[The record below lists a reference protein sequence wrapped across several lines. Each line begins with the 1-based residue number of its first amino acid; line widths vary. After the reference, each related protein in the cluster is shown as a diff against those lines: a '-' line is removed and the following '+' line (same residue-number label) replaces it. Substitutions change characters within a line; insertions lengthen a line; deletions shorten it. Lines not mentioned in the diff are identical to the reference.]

1 MVELFKDQW
10 LPYSKPSIESFGFT
24 ITPKEPRELNPI
36 VIGNKSL
43 YVSSHM
49 PCIDM

>member
-10 LPYSKPSIESFGFT
+10 LTYSKLSIESFGFT

-36 VIGNKSL
+36 VVGNRSF
-43 YVSSHM
+43 YVVSHM